1 MGSADAGQGAG
12 GTARAAATEGTPAS
26 VAAGYLEHV
35 GRVLQLAAAD
45 NLERI
50 RRAAELIA
58 DRLADGGMIHAFGT
72 GHSHMLAEEVFYRA
86 GGLARVDPILVG
98 ELMLHE
104 GAARST
110 ERERSPGLAAR
121 VLASHP
127 IGSGD
132 VLIAAS
138 NSGGTRVTVELARAA
153 RERGALVIAVTSLA
167 HARSNLARAVTGPRL
182 HEVADVVLD
191 THGSPGDAA
200 VDVPGT
206 NHRVGPTSTVVGAA
220 LLQALVA
227 EVATVLAARG
237 LDPEVF
243 ASANSADGDAVNAAL
258 LARYRDRVRSL

>member
-1 MGSADAGQGAG
+1 MGTADARGAG
-12 GTARAAATEGTPAS
+12 AAESTAPPHEPGPS
-26 VAAGYLEHV
+26 VAERYLDHV
-35 GRVLQLAAAD
+35 GHVMALAAED

-50 RRAAELIA
+50 RLAAAAVA
-58 DRLADGGMIHAFGT
+58 DRLAAGGVVHAFGT

-110 ERERSPGLAAR
+110 ELERSPGLASR
-121 VLASHP
+121 VLADHP
-127 IGSGD
+127 IGPGD

-138 NSGGTRVTVELARAA
+138 NSGGTRVTVELAIAA
-153 RERGALVIAVTSLA
+153 RERGALVIAVTSLG
-167 HARSNLARAVTGPRL
+167 HARSDRARTVAGPRL

-191 THGSPGDAA
+191 THGSPGDASI
-200 VDVPGT
+200 DLPGT
-206 NHRVGPTSTVVGAA
+206 ERRVGPTSTVVGAA

-227 EVATVLAARG
+227 EVASVLASRG

-243 ASANSADGDAVNAAL
+243 ASANSADGDAVNEAL
-258 LARYRDRVRSL
+258 LTRYRDRVRSL